1 MDFLEA
7 LHARVVPGDGAMG
20 TLLLARGVSRG
31 ACLEELCVS
40 RPELIGEIHR
50 EYLEAGAKVIRTH
63 SFGANSARLTKHGLE
78 RRVGELNWVAS
89 RIAREATKGTSAIVA
104 ASVGPTGQCEGSRA
118 ILEEQ
123 MGALLD
129 GGAQMVILETFTDLR
144 ELLLAVEVKH
154 TLHHC
159 PVVASMACGSA
170 TEVADAFRE
179 LKAAGTDVVG
189 LNCLGDPSQVME
201 VLPSP
206 DEELAYSAFPNA
218 GLPRDEDGT
227 LVYPVEPDAFAE
239 GMAALAK
246 RGVRFLGG
254 CCGTTPEHI
263 AAMTLRLG
271 LREPAPV
278 R

>member
-20 TLLLARGVSRG
+20 TLLLARGVSRE

-40 RPELIGEIHR
+40 RPEFIGQIHR

-63 SFGANSARLTKHGLE
+63 SFGANAARLASHGME
-78 RRVGELNWVAS
+78 RRVGELNWLAS
-89 RIAREATKGTSAIVA
+89 RIAREATKGTDAIVA
-104 ASVGPTGQCEGSRA
+104 ASIGPTGQGEGARA
-118 ILEEQ
+118 WLEEQ

-129 GGAQMVILETFTDLR
+129 GGAQMVLLETFTDLR
-144 ELLLAVEVKH
+144 ELLIAVEVKH

-159 PVVASMACGSA
+159 PVVASIASGSA
-170 TEVADAFRE
+170 TEMADAFRA
-179 LKAAGTDVVG
+179 LKAAGADVIGV
-189 LNCLGDPSQVME
+189 NCLGDPSQVIE
-201 VLPSP
+201 VLPAP
-206 DEELAYSAFPNA
+206 DWEMFYSAFPNA
-218 GLPRDEDGT
+218 GLPQDENGT
-227 LVYPVEPDAFAE
+227 LVYPIGPDSFAE
-239 GMAALAK
+239 GMVALAN

-263 AAMTLRLG
+263 AAMTVRLG